1 MTITLSQ
8 ELLQT
13 TQMTEAEMLQEI
25 AVMLYQKQRLTLE
38 QSAQLTTMNIDDFY
52 QLLINRNIITPSSDA
67 DDEPNELILASLH
80 QSLQQIQEGKI
91 HPIAELWEGID
102 A

>member
-1 MTITLSQ
+1 MTITLSK

-52 QLLINRNIITPSSDA
+52 QLLINRNIIPSSPDA
-67 DDEPNELILASLH
+67 DDEPNELILASLRNAV
-80 QSLQQIQEGKI
+80 QQIQEEKI
-91 HPIAELWEGID
+91 YPISELWDGID
-102 A
+102 V

>member
-1 MTITLSQ
+1 MTITLSK

-38 QSAQLTTMNIDDFY
+38 QSAQLTNMNIDDFY
-52 QLLINRNIITPSSDA
+52 QLLINHNIITPSPDA
-67 DDEPNELILASLH
+67 DDDPNELILASLRNAV
-80 QSLQQIQEGKI
+80 QQIQEEKFY
-91 HPIAELWEGID
+91 PISELWDGID
-102 A
+102 V

>member
-25 AVMLYQKQRLTLE
+25 ALMLYQKQRLTLE
-38 QSAQLTTMNIDDFY
+38 QAAQLTTMNIDDFY
-52 QLLINRNIITPSSDA
+52 QLLITHNLITPSP
-67 DDEPNELILASLH
+67 DDDPNELIFASLRN
-80 QSLQQIQEGKI
+80 SLQQIQEGKI
-91 HPIAELWEGID
+91 YPISKLWDGID
-102 A
+102 V